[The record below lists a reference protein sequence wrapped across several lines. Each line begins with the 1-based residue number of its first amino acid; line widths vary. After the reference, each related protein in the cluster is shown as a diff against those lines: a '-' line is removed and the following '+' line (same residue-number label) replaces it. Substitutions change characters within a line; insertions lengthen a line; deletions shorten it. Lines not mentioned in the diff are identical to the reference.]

1 MSTEH
6 AVCRVVA
13 CLGRDTDSE
22 LGGGLRGV
30 APSEAVSPKMGI
42 RARPCSRA
50 VAAHP
55 FPFLLSAEPRSYV
68 ESVART
74 ATTGRGGTLPAA
86 QPGGLEVPTRN
97 GAFGNSFT
105 APSPVST
112 SSPIHSVDG

>member
-1 MSTEH
+1 MHSWRNLAQALSLAE
-6 AVCRVVA
+6 
-13 CLGRDTDSE
+13 
-22 LGGGLRGV
+22 
-30 APSEAVSPKMGI
+30 MGI
-42 RARPCSRA
+42 RARPHGCVSCRLI
-50 VAAHP
+50 P
-55 FPFLLSAEPRSYV
+55 FPFSFSAEPRSYV

-86 QPGGLEVPTRN
+86 QPGGLEVPARN

>member
-1 MSTEH
+1 M
-6 AVCRVVA
+6 
-13 CLGRDTDSE
+13 
-22 LGGGLRGV
+22 GLR
-30 APSEAVSPKMGI
+30 AQP
-42 RARPCSRA
+42 RSRA

-105 APSPVST
+105 APSPIST